1 MASGPFILPNNFR
14 IVGIIPSLFL
24 FLFGW
29 IICKFNKKYVLYKFL
44 NYNYYLKAYLSVEF
58 LIETI
63 SNMNALKSK
72 DENSKEN

>member
-1 MASGPFILPNNFR
+1 
-14 IVGIIPSLFL
+14 
-24 FLFGW
+24 
-29 IICKFNKKYVLYKFL
+29 L
-44 NYNYYLKAYLSVEF
+44 NYDYYLKAYLSVEF